1 MVYRVLQFFL
11 PCFQVAE
18 LFGDD
23 FAQVDA
29 EAVDDALRQVG
40 VRRAAEN
47 LDVRHPALEN
57 QILGPGAARRICR
70 HAHGNR
76 RIVSQ
81 PYHNTHE
88 IFQKGL
94 SPKRTSER
102 SGGGSLSLGQTVRVP
117 LCGCACNECLRA
129 GAARGG

>member
-1 MVYRVLQFFL
+1 MSNKQNIRAARVFFL

-18 LFGDD
+18 LLGDD

-47 LDVRHPALEN
+47 LDVGHPALEN

-70 HAHGNR
+70 HAAQSDRQSAISPTQHPKYFRKR
-76 RIVSQ
+76 RLIAKDERQ
-81 PYHNTHE
+81 RW
-88 IFQKGL
+88 GL
-94 SPKRTSER
+94 SG
-102 SGGGSLSLGQTVRVP
+102 SGR
-117 LCGCACNECLRA
+117 ECA
-129 GAARGG
+129 GAH